1 MDENIPMQVAI
12 YGRSATWQPGE
23 DPVAEQMAQCKAF
36 ALEHR
41 MRIVAVFEDHGAS
54 GSHGDRPG
62 LHALTAAMGR
72 RQIDAVVVRDLDRL
86 SRDWSGLVQIFE
98 VAREASVEIIT
109 VADGAARRHGLEKGG
124 HQERPNR
131 NRKVHD
137 DPIQGPVPYGY
148 RSAFSRDRR
157 TGYREICQEEAGIIR
172 HILDTYLSHD

>member
-72 RQIDAVVVRDLDRL
+72 VSPEESLVL
-86 SRDWSGLVQIFE
+86 SRTPSSGTSSK
-98 VAREASVEIIT
+98 ACS
-109 VADGAARRHGLEKGG
+109 
-124 HQERPNR
+124 RP
-131 NRKVHD
+131 
-137 DPIQGPVPYGY
+137 
-148 RSAFSRDRR
+148 
-157 TGYREICQEEAGIIR
+157 
-172 HILDTYLSHD
+172 